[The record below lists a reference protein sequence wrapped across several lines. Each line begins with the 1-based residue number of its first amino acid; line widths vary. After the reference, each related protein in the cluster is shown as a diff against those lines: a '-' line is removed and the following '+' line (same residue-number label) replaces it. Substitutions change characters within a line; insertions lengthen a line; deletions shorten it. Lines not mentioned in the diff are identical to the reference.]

1 MSAVRVLGARE
12 LIALVISAVV
22 VATSLCY
29 WAGQILGVI
38 ANLRLAYG

>member
-1 MSAVRVLGARE
+1 MIAARVLGARE
-12 LIALVISAVV
+12 LMALIVSAVV